1 MSRVCTDFVS
11 IFGERLFLS
20 EYTELCLCQCIPCD
34 YSNAGKVPLA
44 VWKAGNSVE
53 VINKGVIEKIE
64 AKYLVKKGS
73 KRYIDGVDTR
83 LLTVSDINGA
93 VGISPFFDTVTI
105 ENTTDTD
112 LYVTTPVVKN
122 RSIELKVGD
131 ELHYKG
137 KMIFAVN
144 SFWGETDA

>member
-1 MSRVCTDFVS
+1 
-11 IFGERLFLS
+11 
-20 EYTELCLCQCIPCD
+20 
-34 YSNAGKVPLA
+34 VPLA
-44 VWKAGNSVE
+44 VWKVGNSVE

-83 LLTVSDINGA
+83 CLTVSDINGA

-112 LYVTTPVVKN
+112 LYVTAPVVKN